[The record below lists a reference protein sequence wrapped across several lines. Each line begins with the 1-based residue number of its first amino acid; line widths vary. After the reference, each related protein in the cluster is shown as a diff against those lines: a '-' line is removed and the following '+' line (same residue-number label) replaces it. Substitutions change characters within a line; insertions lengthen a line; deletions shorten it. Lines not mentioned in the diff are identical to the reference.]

1 VRNRISQD
9 LKAAMKAKDAP
20 RLSTL
25 RLIISEIERKEK
37 EKGQPVQEEAI
48 VQILYSMIKKRKEA
62 IELFLKGNRQDLVDK
77 ETKEIPIIESYL
89 PQQMSEVEIRQEVLS
104 AITELNARSVKEVG
118 KVMGVLSKKLAG
130 KAQGSIISQIAKEEL
145 QKRESSG

>member
-1 VRNRISQD
+1 VKNRISQD
-9 LKAAMKAKDAP
+9 LKSAMKAKDAP
-20 RLSTL
+20 RVSTL

-37 EKGQPVQEEAI
+37 EKGLAVPEEAI

-62 IELFLKGNRQDLVDK
+62 IELFLKGDRQDLADK

-89 PQQMSEVEIRQEVLS
+89 PKQLSEDEIRQEVIA

-130 KAQGSIISQIAKEEL
+130 KAQGSTISQIAKEEL
-145 QKRESSG
+145 QKRASSG

>member
-1 VRNRISQD
+1 
-9 LKAAMKAKDAP
+9 MKAKEAL
-20 RLSTL
+20 RVSTL
-25 RLIISEIERKEK
+25 RLMISEIERKEK
-37 EKGQPVQEEAI
+37 EKGLPVPEEAI

-62 IELFLKGNRQDLVDK
+62 IELFLKGGRQDLADK
-77 ETKEIPIIESYL
+77 ETNEIPIIESYL
-89 PQQMSEVEIRQEVLS
+89 PKQLSEDEIRQEVLS

-130 KAQGSIISQIAKEEL
+130 KAQGSAISQIAKEEL